1 MKKKYSF
8 RTLISYKPKNDEYCH
23 YSGLPSPR
31 AYENK
36 KINKMKKDLKTS
48 ILIAMLSMAVLIG
61 MVIVLLWE

>member
-8 RTLISYKPKNDEYCH
+8 KTLISYKPKKDEYCH
-23 YSGLPSPR
+23 YSGLPSPM

-36 KINKMKKDLKTS
+36 KTNKMKKDLKTS

-61 MVIVLLWE
+61 MVIVLL